1 MMLYRL
7 IAPFACF
14 TVRIGERELLDP
26 VRVSEK
32 NVAAIVR
39 RSSRGMLIFFFDNE

>member
-14 TVRIGERELLDP
+14 AVRIGERELFDP
-26 VRVSEK
+26 VRVSE
-32 NVAAIVR
+32 VIHVHGR
-39 RSSRGMLIFFFDNE
+39 EELQVSR